1 MGVVESRSKHLTTRN
16 ILEGRGDPAAY
27 LHPSGI
33 DRFGRAEARQSG
45 AERAQ
50 QENRLDQVAA
60 RLLDREG
67 CEFAIVQRPF
77 GHHPVDTKAELFG
90 YLGERNFGNI
100 AIATTLVRQQPM
112 GVLDGAFA
120 SLDGDIHVQPPFAAS
135 RVVRGIATMV
145 SSATSTTSMPRGN
158 SVWLILSRS
167 NRSAGWIA
175 ACKTVTPS
183 IPGPRNSNAEPCV
196 RLSTCRISV
205 VERSGY
211 SLLPKAKRSRPGSKC
226 ASPIRA
232 KLQIEESAITGA
244 PV

>member
-1 MGVVESRSKHLTTRN
+1 MGVVESRPEHLTTRN

-33 DRFGRAEARQSG
+33 DRLGRTEARQSG

-50 QENRLDQVAA
+50 QENRFDHVAA

-67 CEFAIVQRPF
+67 CEFAIVQR
-77 GHHPVDTKAELFG
+77 D
-90 YLGERNFGNI
+90 FGNV
-100 AIATTLVRQQPM
+100 AITATLVRQQPM

-120 SLDGDIHVQPPFAAS
+120 SLDGDIHVQPPFATS

-175 ACKTVTPS
+175 ACITATPS
-183 IPGPRNSNAEPCV
+183 MPGPRNSMPGPCV
-196 RLSTCRISV
+196 RLST
-205 VERSGY
+205 
-211 SLLPKAKRSRPGSKC
+211 
-226 ASPIRA
+226 
-232 KLQIEESAITGA
+232 
-244 PV
+244 